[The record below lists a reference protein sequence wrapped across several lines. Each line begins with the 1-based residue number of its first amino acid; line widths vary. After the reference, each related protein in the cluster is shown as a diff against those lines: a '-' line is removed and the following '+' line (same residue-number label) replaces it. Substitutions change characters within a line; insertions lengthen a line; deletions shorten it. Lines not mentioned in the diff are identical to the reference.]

1 MQSIALFNLRRIT
14 MNRIFSRLF
23 ALLLALLTAH
33 SNLPRAMA
41 AEAIPVESVLIRLI
55 EEVEVPAQEEGL
67 LVEVM
72 VKEGDHVKRGDVLAR
87 LDDETAKVALDRAS
101 TEVAIAE
108 RKAGNDV
115 SVRFA
120 KKATE
125 VAQAELARAKESIQK
140 YPKSVSNTEIDKLIL
155 TVDRSR
161 LEIEQAEHLLTVEK
175 LTQQL
180 KQQEREAARLL
191 LERRKMISPIDGV
204 VVEVNARVGE
214 WMEPGEKVL
223 RVLRMDRLRAE
234 GFIATNQLPE
244 SLVGAPARVTVDLPG
259 RKDHT
264 VMGEVVFVSPEIDP
278 VNGQVR
284 VWVEI
289 ENPGLLL
296 RPGLHA
302 KMEIGK

>member
-1 MQSIALFNLRRIT
+1 
-14 MNRIFSRLF
+14 MNRISSSLF
-23 ALLLALLTAH
+23 VLLASFVATAH
-33 SNLPRAMA
+33 LPQAGA
-41 AEAIPVESVLIRLI
+41 AEPIPVESVLIRLI

-67 LVEVM
+67 LAEVL
-72 VKEGDHVKRGDVLAR
+72 VKEGDRVRRGDLLAR
-87 LDDETAKVALDRAS
+87 LDDETAQVAVERAS

-120 KKATE
+120 RKATE

-140 YPKSVSNTEIDKLIL
+140 YPKSISDTEIDKLTL

-161 LEIEQAEHLLTVEK
+161 LEIEQAEHLLGVER

-180 KQQEREAARLL
+180 KQQERAAAQLS
-191 LERRKMISPIDGV
+191 LERRKMLAPIDGV
-204 VVEVNARVGE
+204 VVEVNARPGE

-223 RVLRMDRLRAE
+223 RILRMDRLRAE
-234 GFIATNQLPE
+234 GFIAANQI
-244 SLVGAPARVTVDLPG
+244 SLGLLGSAARVTVDLPS
-259 RKDHT
+259 RKGFT
-264 VMGEVVFVSPEIDP
+264 VTGQVVFVSPEIDP

-289 ENPGLLL
+289 ENPDLLL

-302 KMEIGK
+302 KMGIAISD